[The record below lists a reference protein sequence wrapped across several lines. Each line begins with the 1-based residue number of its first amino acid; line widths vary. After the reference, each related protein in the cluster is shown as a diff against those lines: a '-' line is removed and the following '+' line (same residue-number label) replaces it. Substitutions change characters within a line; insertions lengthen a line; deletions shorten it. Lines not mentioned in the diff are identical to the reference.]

1 MAGPEPAA
9 FRIPLTV
16 IGGFLGAGKTTLLNR
31 VLTRSTRRAAVLVND
46 FGPINIDAELVA
58 RHDGDTISLSNGC
71 VCCSIGSG
79 LEDALCRVLA
89 LDPPPE
95 WIVIEASGVSDP
107 ARIAQVG
114 MADPALQLE
123 SVVVVA
129 DAAQLRA
136 QADDPLL
143 ADTVRRQID
152 AAGLLILNK
161 TDLATPEQ
169 IAALRGWL
177 DTLVPGL
184 PVIQAVESDVDIE
197 QTMTAAALPE
207 PARATAPA
215 GHDAGHAIT
224 HGRGHDHEAGHGHET
239 GHGHGPGPGDKHGHG
254 HEHAPGH
261 ASGRAHGRVHE
272 AGPHHEHGHGHAHGE
287 EHGQHPAGHSHGSPD
302 HPFASW
308 FWTARGDVSA
318 DALAAALKRLP
329 RSVIRAKGWVRSDR
343 HGIVLVQYAGRRV
356 RFDTR
361 TPPPASPQTGLVL
374 IALRATADPH
384 AAARLLDTALL
395 PREP

>member
-1 MAGPEPAA
+1 MASDDTAPA
-9 FRIPLTV
+9 RIPLTV

-31 VLTRSTRRAAVLVND
+31 VLTRSARRAAVLVND
-46 FGPINIDAELVA
+46 FGPIDVDAGLVA

-89 LDPPPE
+89 LDPPPQ

-143 ADTVRRQID
+143 SDTVRRQID
-152 AAGLLILNK
+152 SAGLLILNK
-161 TDLATPEQ
+161 TDLVTPDERVR
-169 IAALRGWL
+169 LRAWL
-177 DTLVPGL
+177 DGLAPGL
-184 PVIQAVESDVDIE
+184 PMVEAVESDVDIE
-197 QTMTAAALPE
+197 QTMTAATLAERDIAAGLLP
-207 PARATAPA
+207 PRDRQQAPRGPGQARE
-215 GHDAGHAIT
+215 HA
-224 HGRGHDHEAGHGHET
+224 HPRDQGHDHGH
-239 GHGHGPGPGDKHGHG
+239 D
-254 HEHAPGH
+254 
-261 ASGRAHGRVHE
+261 
-272 AGPHHEHGHGHAHGE
+272 HGHGHAA
-287 EHGQHPAGHSHGSPD
+287 HPHDDPD
-302 HPFASW
+302 HPFVSW
-308 FWTARGDVSA
+308 LWPVDRDVSA

-329 RSVIRAKGWVRSDR
+329 RGVIRAKGWVRSDR
-343 HGIVLVQYAGRRV
+343 HGAVLVQYAGRRV

-361 TPPPASPQTGLVL
+361 TPPPVPLRTGLVL
-374 IALRATADPH
+374 IGLRAAADPQ
-384 AAARLLDTALL
+384 ATAEVLDTALR
-395 PREP
+395 PGA